1 MKVGNGV
8 VVTVGGTELAED
20 KVTSSLQ
27 VSLMKDVNGKRKR
40 HTSDSRLGIFF
51 LLSLWRRS
59 VSFDFL
65 VIVLSDFFGM
75 MLFQNLS
82 ATLLMH
88 SKCL

>member
-8 VVTVGGTELAED
+8 VVTLGGTELTED
-20 KVTSSLQ
+20 NVTSSLQ
-27 VSLMKDVNGKRKR
+27 VSLVKDVNGKRKR
-40 HTSDSRLGIFF
+40 QNSDSRLGIFF

-59 VSFDFL
+59 VSLDLL
-65 VIVLSDFFGM
+65 VIVLSDFLGM